1 MQGRKGTFSEEIF
14 FDSMLKS
21 SGDMIET
28 LTSITQALD
37 SYVNNASIL
46 SIICTIKDHSLKEKA
61 MNYYNRSISKI
72 QNIACFYSS
81 FLFFYNK
88 SLFQNNNLN
97 LKDLKVTHII
107 EIGVSLE
114 KMVEIYNQLSEKS
127 LLKKNL
133 APMIQDVLKVSGIL
147 ERLVTLLRPVLHN
160 DKTIAENIVLLKE
173 EKLKN
178 DVFNY
183 CALYNQEVK
192 KLVTR
197 YPYFHTSFYES
208 CKNISMMEPEKITF
222 NTLNQWKLALISH
235 QENFEKIQRNERSLK
250 FDTHNIVELKK
261 LLQARDQKEK
271 VASTVE
277 YKDLAEEHTRHE
289 LIGEVQ
295 YEYEHDEETNRHRK
309 VKATRKCKHCGK
321 EVEIE
326 LTEEEKQWK
335 ACSYG
340 EEKTDSEGNKY
351 QECSVCGHKK
361 YVKEECK
368 HGELEKIQ
376 RNERSLKFDT
386 HNIVELE
393 KLLQERKLKE
403 LEKIQRNGHSL
414 KFNTHN
420 IVELEKLLQER
431 KLKELEKIQRNRH
444 SLKFDTH
451 NIVELKKLLQA
462 RDQKEKVASTVEYKD
477 LAEEHTRHEL
487 IGEVQ
492 YEYEHDEETNRH
504 RKVKATRK
512 CKHCGKEVEIELTE
526 EEKQW
531 KACSYGEE
539 KTDSEGNKYQEC
551 SVCGHKKYEKEECKQ
566 HGELENIQRSRH
578 LLTFDKQKI
587 FSNIFELKK
596 LLKCK
601 LKELKKLLQARD
613 QKEKVASTVEY
624 KDLAEEHTRHELI
637 GEVQYEYE
645 HDEETNR
652 HRKVKA
658 TRKCKH
664 CGKEVE
670 IELTEEEKQW
680 KACSYGEEKTD
691 SEGNKYQE
699 CSVCGHKKY
708 VKEECKHGEL
718 ENITQKVIWN
728 KDTKTHNI
736 IRKNDNDPWYENEN
750 IFFDEPTFRA
760 YIEKPNKISES
771 DFNFI
776 ENFSNFQ
783 QTEDYEFCKNIEYP
797 FTTKDC
803 LLSQRLKD
811 NLNENWILWRTEDLF
826 NALNYYDSEA
836 YNSLF
841 DPETTYNDYNGFN
854 R

>member
-21 SGDMIET
+21 AGDMIET

-97 LKDLKVTHII
+97 LKDLKVSHII

-183 CALYNQEVK
+183 CAFYNQEVK

-235 QENFEKIQRNERSLK
+235 QENFEKIHRNERSLK
-250 FDTHNIVELKK
+250 FDTHNIVELEK
-261 LLQARDQKEK
+261 LLQE
-271 VASTVE
+271 
-277 YKDLAEEHTRHE
+277 
-289 LIGEVQ
+289 
-295 YEYEHDEETNRHRK
+295 RK
-309 VKATRKCKHCGK
+309 LK
-321 EVEIE
+321 
-326 LTEEEKQWK
+326 
-335 ACSYG
+335 
-340 EEKTDSEGNKY
+340 
-351 QECSVCGHKK
+351 
-361 YVKEECK
+361 
-368 HGELEKIQ
+368 ELEKIQ
-376 RNERSLKFDT
+376 RNGHSLKFNTHNIVELEKLLQERKLKELEKIQRNRHSLKFDTHNIVELEKLLQERKLKELEKIQRNGHSLKFNTHNIVELEKLLQERKLKELEKIQRNGHSLKFDT

-504 RKVKATRK
+504 RKIKATRK

-526 EEKQW
+526 EEKEW
-531 KACSYGEE
+531 KACLYGEE

-551 SVCGHKKYEKEECKQ
+551 SVCGHKKYE
-566 HGELENIQRSRH
+566 
-578 LLTFDKQKI
+578 
-587 FSNIFELKK
+587 
-596 LLKCK
+596 
-601 LKELKKLLQARD
+601 
-613 QKEKVASTVEY
+613 
-624 KDLAEEHTRHELI
+624 
-637 GEVQYEYE
+637 
-645 HDEETNR
+645 
-652 HRKVKA
+652 
-658 TRKCKH
+658 
-664 CGKEVE
+664 
-670 IELTEEEKQW
+670 
-680 KACSYGEEKTD
+680 
-691 SEGNKYQE
+691 
-699 CSVCGHKKY
+699 
-708 VKEECKHGEL
+708 KEECKHGEL

>member
-21 SGDMIET
+21 AGDMIET

-97 LKDLKVTHII
+97 LKDLKVSHII

-183 CALYNQEVK
+183 CAFYNQEVK

-235 QENFEKIQRNERSLK
+235 QENFEKI
-250 FDTHNIVELKK
+250 H
-261 LLQARDQKEK
+261 
-271 VASTVE
+271 
-277 YKDLAEEHTRHE
+277 
-289 LIGEVQ
+289 
-295 YEYEHDEETNRHRK
+295 
-309 VKATRKCKHCGK
+309 
-321 EVEIE
+321 
-326 LTEEEKQWK
+326 
-335 ACSYG
+335 
-340 EEKTDSEGNKY
+340 
-351 QECSVCGHKK
+351 
-361 YVKEECK
+361 
-368 HGELEKIQ
+368 

-504 RKVKATRK
+504 RKIRATRK
-512 CKHCGKEVEIELTE
+512 CKHC
-526 EEKQW
+526 
-531 KACSYGEE
+531 
-539 KTDSEGNKYQEC
+539 
-551 SVCGHKKYEKEECKQ
+551 
-566 HGELENIQRSRH
+566 R
-578 LLTFDKQKI
+578 
-587 FSNIFELKK
+587 
-596 LLKCK
+596 
-601 LKELKKLLQARD
+601 
-613 QKEKVASTVEY
+613 
-624 KDLAEEHTRHELI
+624 
-637 GEVQYEYE
+637 
-645 HDEETNR
+645 
-652 HRKVKA
+652 
-658 TRKCKH
+658 
-664 CGKEVE
+664 KEVE

>member
-21 SGDMIET
+21 AGDMIET

-97 LKDLKVTHII
+97 LKDLKVSHII

-183 CALYNQEVK
+183 CAFYNQEVK

-235 QENFEKIQRNERSLK
+235 QENFEKIHRNERSLK
-250 FDTHNIVELKK
+250 FD
-261 LLQARDQKEK
+261 
-271 VASTVE
+271 
-277 YKDLAEEHTRHE
+277 
-289 LIGEVQ
+289 
-295 YEYEHDEETNRHRK
+295 
-309 VKATRKCKHCGK
+309 
-321 EVEIE
+321 
-326 LTEEEKQWK
+326 
-335 ACSYG
+335 
-340 EEKTDSEGNKY
+340 
-351 QECSVCGHKK
+351 
-361 YVKEECK
+361 
-368 HGELEKIQ
+368 
-376 RNERSLKFDT
+376 
-386 HNIVELE
+386 
-393 KLLQERKLKE
+393 
-403 LEKIQRNGHSL
+403 
-414 KFNTHN
+414 THN

-504 RKVKATRK
+504 RKIRATRK
-512 CKHCGKEVEIELTE
+512 CKHCRKEVEIELTE
-526 EEKQW
+526 EEKEW
-531 KACSYGEE
+531 KACLYGEE

-652 HRKVKA
+652 HRKIRA

-664 CGKEVE
+664 CRKEVE
-670 IELTEEEKQW
+670 IELTEEEKEW
-680 KACSYGEEKTD
+680 KACLYGEEKTD

-708 VKEECKHGEL
+708 VKEECKHGKL